1 MHDLH
6 LFANVFYLTV
16 AFVFVLCTLA
26 VSSSEEQSA
35 HADMTQ
41 TGGIMAHWWHVDA
54 TPSTSS
60 ERDGSSAG
68 SSGVGKR
75 PRDDNRT
82 YVTVTVLIMH
92 PYLTLDLKLGFHYP
106 SSRPKFTGRVD
117 GP

>member
-1 MHDLH
+1 
-6 LFANVFYLTV
+6 VCV
-16 AFVFVLCTLA
+16 

-35 HADMTQ
+35 QVDMMQ

-75 PRDDNRT
+75 PRDSGRK
-82 YVTVTVLIMH
+82 YVPCDSI
-92 PYLTLDLKLGFHYP
+92 YICY
-106 SSRPKFTGRVD
+106 
-117 GP
+117 